1 MDDLDEFMDD
11 EETKSLMTVHEE
23 KFEEVVDI
31 IAQEQRER
39 GEQIVEYQEKGLTMA
54 EVEETMSETG
64 SEVLDENG
72 KPFWMKFFKA
82 DYLADEEPPVKQSAK
97 NQTMGKKEQT
107 QKERVTE
114 TLLQKEKIRREY
126 EKIRKLDA
134 ELAHKTKFQ
143 RDHKNA
149 MMARKQQEE
158 SEQQQIIMLEKKQKQ
173 KEKEAAEQK
182 KGKKPPSSSKPIRK
196 ESNA

>member
-1 MDDLDEFMDD
+1 M
-11 EETKSLMTVHEE
+11 
-23 KFEEVVDI
+23 
-31 IAQEQRER
+31 AQ
-39 GEQIVEYQEKGLTMA
+39 
-54 EVEETMSETG
+54 VEESMSESG

-82 DYLADEEPPVKQSAK
+82 DYLADEEPPTKQAAK
-97 NQTMGKKEQT
+97 NQTLGKKDQT

-114 TLLQKEKIRREY
+114 TLIQKENIRLEY
-126 EKIRKLDA
+126 EQISKLDA

-158 SEQQQIIMLEKKQKQ
+158 SEQ
-173 KEKEAAEQK
+173 
-182 KGKKPPSSSKPIRK
+182 
-196 ESNA
+196 